1 MLREKEGDQ
10 VEAIFAQRDI
20 HFVRVNAADSF
31 REKLAGVT
39 DPQEKRQI
47 INKEFVR
54 IFELEAKKLGTVDF
68 LAQGTIYPDVIEAGY
83 TDVVNSTHKGGL
95 LPENIGF
102 HQLLEPL
109 RYLFKEEV
117 RELGRTIGL
126 PETLVNRQPFPGPGL
141 AIRIIGAITEE
152 KLRILRKADAIFTSA
167 LENAHIHEQ
176 VSQYFAVLTDNLTI
190 DITGSDRTPRYTL
203 ALRVVNTDDY
213 ITAKWTR
220 LPYELLDSIS
230 HSIIQNVPQINRVV
244 YVITSKPPA
253 TIEWE

>member
-1 MLREKEGDQ
+1 M
-10 VEAIFAQRDI
+10 
-20 HFVRVNAADSF
+20 
-31 REKLAGVT
+31 
-39 DPQEKRQI
+39 
-47 INKEFVR
+47 
-54 IFELEAKKLGTVDF
+54 
-68 LAQGTIYPDVIEAGY
+68 
-83 TDVVNSTHKGGL
+83 
-95 LPENIGF
+95 
-102 HQLLEPL
+102 
-109 RYLFKEEV
+109 
-117 RELGRTIGL
+117 GL

-176 VSQYFAVLTDNLTI
+176 VSQYFAVLTDNLTV

-244 YVITSKPPA
+244 YDITSKPPA